1 MQLCYGTA
9 QYERD
14 HGLQSDRV
22 TNVLHAYST
31 KHTARLWGYGNMY
44 SLLCFKEAAVGVAW
58 SCLSASV
65 AAQRVLTF
73 LFFFFGAGSEDRC
86 KTESTLYGVEEAR
99 IVMSEVAVL
108 QTTISWR

>member
-1 MQLCYGTA
+1 
-9 QYERD
+9 
-14 HGLQSDRV
+14 
-22 TNVLHAYST
+22 
-31 KHTARLWGYGNMY
+31 MY

-73 LFFFFGAGSEDRC
+73 FFFFGAGSEDRC

-99 IVMSEVAVL
+99 IVISEGAVL
-108 QTTISWR
+108 QTTI